1 MAKDSD
7 LYAYAGKILRVNL
20 TNGDIRT
27 EPTAKYAREWL
38 GASGI
43 AAKILYDELG
53 EWVTPYDPANKLIFG
68 AGPLVGTTAPGA
80 NKVNVSTLSPVTG
93 GWGSSCSDSY
103 FGGQLKC
110 CGYDSIVIEG
120 RAHMPVS
127 LWIDNGKVEIRDACH
142 LWGKTTLETL
152 HMVRKEHSDPKLHIV
167 SIGPAGENLVRAA
180 SIIQDESRAF
190 GRCGVGC
197 VMGSKNLK
205 FIVAKGKGSVK
216 VADPERFLRAVKE
229 YRGRYKGDSVEYFR
243 RYGTLGAFAHKQ
255 KICGIQYRN
264 FQEARIPDEIAK
276 DIDTRETC
284 DKYRVAQVSFPGCAH
299 GGCGRVM
306 EITEG
311 PYAGLRTHAN
321 QWEPFGSIQG
331 RLGIAEPT
339 FMVKANALCNELGF
353 DVDLAGGAIGWAMEC
368 YERGIIDEKD
378 TDGLSL
384 KWGDAGV
391 TLELI
396 RKIAYREGFGNILA
410 EGCARAADILGRDSS
425 PYAIHIKKQDL
436 YEFLRGSNAWAL
448 GVCTATR
455 GGGHTTGAPVA
466 EQVPVL
472 NEEKAKEVY
481 GVDNAGDARAYDG
494 KAKMVTVMEVLHRV
508 CNSFGVCIWNTA
520 AWNVEWIDRAELAEL
535 YSAATGWETSV
546 KDLEKLTMK
555 QLNVEKALNLRF
567 TDFDRKDDMP
577 TQRALNDPV
586 PEGSSL
592 AGFKID
598 EAKWNKM
605 LDEYYDLHD
614 WDRET
619 SYPTRKALVDLGLES
634 VANDLESIGK
644 LG

>member
-1 MAKDSD
+1 MAEDSE

-20 TNGDIRT
+20 TNGDIHT
-27 EPTAKYAREWL
+27 EPTAKYARGWL
-38 GASGI
+38 GAAGI
-43 AAKILYDELG
+43 AVKILYDELRQ
-53 EWVTPYDPANKLIFG
+53 WVTPYDPANKLIFG

-93 GWGSSCSDSY
+93 GWGTSCGDSY
-103 FGGQLKC
+103 FAGQMKY

-120 RAHMPVS
+120 RAHLPVY

-142 LWGKTTLETL
+142 LWGKTTWETL
-152 HMVRKEHSDPKLHIV
+152 ESIRKEHSDPNLHIV
-167 SIGPAGENLVRAA
+167 SIGPAGENLVRSAA
-180 SIIQDESRAF
+180 IIQDEGRACA
-190 GRCGVGC
+190 RCGVGC

-205 FIVAKGKGSVK
+205 LIVAKGKGSVK
-216 VADPERFLRAVKE
+216 VADPKRFSKSVKKCRE
-229 YRGRYKGDSVEYFR
+229 RYKGAAVENFR
-243 RYGTLGAFAHKQ
+243 RYGTLGILEHKQ

-264 FQEARIPDEIAK
+264 FQEARLPDEIAEA
-276 DIDTRETC
+276 IDPKKTS
-284 DKYRVAQVSFPGCAH
+284 DKYRVGQVSFPGCAH

-311 PYAGLRTHAN
+311 PYAGLKTQAS
-321 QWEPFGSIQG
+321 QWETFCCIQG

-339 FMVKANALCNELGF
+339 FFVKANALCNQMGI
-353 DVDLAGGAIGWAMEC
+353 DVDVCGGAIGWAMEC
-368 YERGIIDEKD
+368 YEKGIIDEKD
-378 TDGLSL
+378 TDGLIL

-396 RKIAYREGFGNILA
+396 RKMAYREGFGNLLA
-410 EGCARAADILGRDSS
+410 EGCAGAADILGRNSS
-425 PYAIHIKKQDL
+425 SCAMHIKRQDL
-436 YEFLRGSNAWAL
+436 YEFLRGANAWAL
-448 GVCTATR
+448 GVCTSTR
-455 GGGHTTGAPVA
+455 GGGHTTGAPLV

-472 NEEKAKEVY
+472 NVEKAKEVF
-481 GVDNAGDARAYDG
+481 GVDNPGNPYDYDG
-494 KAKMVTVMEVLHRV
+494 KAKMVTVMEVLHRA
-508 CNSFGVCIWNTA
+508 CNNLGVCIWNTA

-546 KDLEKLTMK
+546 KDIENLTMK
-555 QLNVEKALNLRF
+555 QLNLEKSLNLRF

-586 PEGSSL
+586 PRGNL
-592 AGFKID
+592 AGYKID
-598 EAKWNKM
+598 EDKYNKM
-605 LDEYYDLHD
+605 LDEYYDLHH

-634 VANDLESIGK
+634 VANDLEAIGK

>member
-1 MAKDSD
+1 MAKNGD
-7 LYAYAGKILRVNL
+7 LYAYAGKILRINL
-20 TNGDIRT
+20 TNEDIRT

-43 AAKILYDELG
+43 AIKILYDELRQ
-53 EWVTPYDPANKLIFG
+53 WVTPYDPANKLIFG
-68 AGPLVGTTAPGA
+68 AGPLIGTTALGA
-80 NKVNVSTLSPVTG
+80 NKINVSTLSPVTG
-93 GWGSSCSDSY
+93 GWATSNSDSY
-103 FGGQLKC
+103 FGGQLKY

-120 RAHMPVS
+120 RAHMPVY

-142 LWGKTTLETL
+142 LWGKTTWETL
-152 HMVRKEHSDPKLHIV
+152 DLIRKEHSDPSLHIV

-180 SIIQDESRAF
+180 SIIQDAGRAC

-205 FIVAKGKGSVK
+205 LIVARGKGSVK
-216 VADPERFLRAVKE
+216 VADPERFSKAVKK
-229 YRGRYKGDSVEYFR
+229 YREKYKGSDVEYFR

-276 DIDTRETC
+276 NIDPRETS
-284 DKYRVAQVSFPGCAH
+284 DKYRVAQSSFPGCAP

-306 EITEG
+306 EFTEG
-311 PYAGLRTHAN
+311 PYAGLRTQAS
-321 QWEPFGSIQG
+321 QWETFASVQG

-339 FMVKANALCNELGF
+339 FFLKANALCNQLGI
-353 DVDLAGGAIGWAMEC
+353 DVDVCGGAIGWAMEC

-378 TDGLSL
+378 ADGLSL

-396 RKIAYREGFGNILA
+396 RKMAYREGFGNILA
-410 EGCARAADILGRDSS
+410 EGSARAADILGRDSS
-425 PYAIHIKKQDL
+425 PYAIHLKKQDL
-436 YEFLRGSNAWAL
+436 YEFLRGANGWAL
-448 GVCTATR
+448 GACTSTR
-455 GGGHTTGAPVA
+455 GGGHTTGAPVV
-466 EQVPVL
+466 EQVPAL
-472 NEEKAKEVY
+472 NVEKAKEVF
-481 GVDNAGDARAYDG
+481 GVDNPGNPLDYDG
-494 KAKMVTVMEVLHRV
+494 KAKMVTVTEVLHRV

-535 YSAATGWETSV
+535 YSAATGCETSV
-546 KDLEKLTMK
+546 KDFEKLTMK
-555 QLNVEKALNLRF
+555 QLNLEKALNLRF

-577 TQRALNDPV
+577 TQRALNDPI
-586 PEGSSL
+586 PRGKL

-614 WDRET
+614 WDRKT

-634 VANDLESIGK
+634 VANDLQAIGK